1 MDNNKFFCM
10 LKNIMDKYNVTICEN
25 DVKKLLGISHFRV
38 VCKGE
43 ILIGIDEPLKY
54 TGLIL
59 DGITRSYYLDTD
71 GNDVT
76 KGFGIVGG
84 LCMDEGLFGYNK
96 SICACETIEDTTVM
110 LMETKMLKELCMENN
125 ELKNVYI
132 YQLEQAL
139 RYKIYRESS
148 FLTSNA
154 TERYLTFREKYPQ
167 LCERAKQ
174 SYIATYLGI
183 APESLSRIRKAI
195 R

>member
-1 MDNNKFFCM
+1 MDNNKFYGM

-84 LCMDEGLFGYNK
+84 LCMDEGLFGYDK

-125 ELKNVYI
+125 ELKMYI
-132 YQLEQAL
+132 SISLNRHCTIRYTVRAVSLQATQPSVILHSEKSIRNYVNEQ
-139 RYKIYRESS
+139 SS
-148 FLTSNA
+148 HILQPISELLPNHSAEFVK
-154 TERYLTFREKYPQ
+154 R
-167 LCERAKQ
+167 
-174 SYIATYLGI
+174 
-183 APESLSRIRKAI
+183 
-195 R
+195 